1 MSRHST
7 HLQPWP
13 VWKQTICWTRIPSV
27 TLITPFSLQCWWQTS
42 RVTPPAQK
50 ALDKPQEEAQSS
62 PHSEPAGQA
71 HSQPIRGFRYS
82 GDFKPVCPT
91 PRGFRTEK
99 SSRLANQGKHCSF
112 CSQGTSE
119 KEKSQPRAAWTFSP
133 FEAEDVRG
141 LLRQS
146 HGDHTCSLSP
156 DLKQTWSQETRPAPV
171 RHGLLWDSAV
181 SVTLSFSPTF

>member
-13 VWKQTICWTRIPSV
+13 AWKQTIRWTRISSV
-27 TLITPFSLQCWWQTS
+27 TLITPFSLRCWWQTS
-42 RVTPPAQK
+42 QVTPPAQK

-71 HSQPIRGFRYS
+71 HSQPIRGFQYS

-99 SSRLANQGKHCSF
+99 SSRLANQGKHCSS
-112 CSQGTSE
+112 CSQSE
-119 KEKSQPRAAWTFSP
+119 KEKSQPRATWTFSP

-146 HGDHTCSLSP
+146 RGDHTCSLSP

-171 RHGLLWDSAV
+171 RRGLLWDSAV